1 MAKGLIQT
9 LATMSQCCRHWGRC
23 PGNLGWWQ
31 FLVCR
36 CRLAAAG
43 LEVELADSLLK
54 HSLAASMGFRDLR
67 EILSGVAK
75 GLGWVVIVPLVSLA
89 PQTLILVA
97 GERSSLVARCHGCV
111 S

>member
-31 FLVCR
+31 FLVCW

-43 LEVELADSLLK
+43 LEVELAGSLLK